1 MLRNPLIEKSIIHS
15 EYLNE
20 DIINLGNQSFMI
32 PEEFS
37 FTVIDISKDFIA
49 RPDLIS
55 QQIYGYDMYQDVICK
70 LNGISNPFELNEGD
84 RLIIP
89 DANELYK
96 FYYSPSKDELIDNE
110 DKNLPTPKK
119 KQEKRKA
126 NEALIGD
133 ERFKIDSKNRV
144 IIY

>member
-55 QQIYGYDMYQDVICK
+55 Q
-70 LNGISNPFELNEGD
+70 
-84 RLIIP
+84 
-89 DANELYK
+89 
-96 FYYSPSKDELIDNE
+96 
-110 DKNLPTPKK
+110 
-119 KQEKRKA
+119 
-126 NEALIGD
+126 
-133 ERFKIDSKNRV
+133 
-144 IIY
+144 